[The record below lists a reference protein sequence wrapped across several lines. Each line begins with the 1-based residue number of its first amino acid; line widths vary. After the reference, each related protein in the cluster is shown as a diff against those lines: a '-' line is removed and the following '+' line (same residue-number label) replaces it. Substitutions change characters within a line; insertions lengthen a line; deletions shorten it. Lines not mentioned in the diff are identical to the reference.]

1 MYLKKQVEVLEAE
14 PAAVWILFGLAA
26 QLQGCG
32 VAAAMD
38 VKKVK
43 DAGFVTAGSCCQEG
57 FDGD

>member
-1 MYLKKQVEVLEAE
+1 MDQKKQVEVWEAE
-14 PAAVWILFGLAA
+14 LAAVWTLFGLVA

-32 VAAAMD
+32 VAAAMN

-43 DAGFVTAGSCCQEG
+43 DAGFVTAGSSCQEG